1 MGGAIVEERV
11 DGELKLAGVRAG
23 SGGVL
28 EVRGGELAR
37 ELGDW
42 DVGVPLVLK
51 HTRVGEPGLFPELAT
66 AAAMWRPRSTTGA
79 AWRGEEGSSAGGSG
93 ARGLRGCRVWRWSSR
108 RWPPGLPEWQWRRS
122 APAAEA
128 AEREEEDNRL
138 DLFANSEKFRGPTV
152 KQKYLLN

>member
-1 MGGAIVEERV
+1 MEDRG
-11 DGELKLAGVRAG
+11 DGELKLAAIRAG
-23 SGGVL
+23 GGGVL

-66 AAAMWRPRSTTGA
+66 AAPMWRPRSTTGA

-93 ARGLRGCRVWRWSSR
+93 ARGLRGCRVWWWSSR
-108 RWPPGLPEWQWRRS
+108 RWPPGLPERWRRRS
-122 APAAEA
+122 APATEET
-128 AEREEEDNRL
+128 ERKRGGRRQAGL
-138 DLFANSEKFRGPTV
+138 VCKFRKV
-152 KQKYLLN
+152 